1 MYECPSEGPTWHFYY
16 GRMKQPLICLE
27 SKTVQGTEHTK
38 PTQQTDQTYAD
49 YVHNA

>member
-16 GRMKQPLICLE
+16 GRVKQPLSVWKAKL
-27 SKTVQGTEHTK
+27 QGTGHTK
-38 PTQQTDQTYAD
+38 PTQQTDQIYAD

>member
-1 MYECPSEGPTWHFYY
+1 M
-16 GRMKQPLICLE
+16 LIRRSYLTLLLWQGEATTIYLE